1 MEKVNKIKKNNADD
15 YHKRRLKALLITF
28 SILILLLINSV
39 FNDWRQI
46 LHNQQ
51 LKTELTNK
59 YNDLL
64 EDEKR
69 LSSEVTKL
77 QDLDYILLYARE
89 KYGYSKEG
97 ELVIQIYSEG
107 E

>member
-1 MEKVNKIKKNNADD
+1 M
-15 YHKRRLKALLITF
+15 
-28 SILILLLINSV
+28 INSV

>member
-1 MEKVNKIKKNNADD
+1 MEKVNKIKKNNADV

-28 SILILLLINSV
+28 SILILLLVNSV